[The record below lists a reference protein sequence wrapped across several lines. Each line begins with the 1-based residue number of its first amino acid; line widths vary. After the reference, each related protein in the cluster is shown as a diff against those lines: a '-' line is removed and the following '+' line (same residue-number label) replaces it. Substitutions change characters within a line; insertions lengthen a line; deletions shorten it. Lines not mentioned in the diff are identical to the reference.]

1 MRIAED
7 SAIIPSVAEQRIEK
21 AFGGTYLK
29 AHGDL
34 DRFRFSSDGIDRDRQ
49 VVNQQGIDTSEFG
62 GTFFW
67 GHDAY
72 GGGLFG
78 GTSDIRNVL
87 GAVTNLEVKGFNRN
101 DGSSGEGLEGDVQ
114 FAGQI
119 NPRAAMAQSFVR
131 AGILGKTSIGFLLQ
145 KEHKEIKD
153 GSEILFLDK
162 TSLLEISLVP
172 IPSNNEAEALI
183 NSMAFGL
190 GTRKS
195 GGWEWFPEN
204 GKWRFTSQRGSELE
218 LDGSAVLEMAQE
230 MESKGI
236 VPSNVSTKTAPEGIR
251 WSALSLSDFTESI
264 WASLSESR
272 KRRVTGHFAWSE
284 SSIPATFGG
293 LKLGHHRASDGA
305 VVFRGVSAA
314 MGALNG
320 ERSPLGI
327 PDRDR
332 RKVHTHLA
340 SHYRQF
346 GRTAPELRS
355 TPPPDGADNGL
366 AESVRAAVSQ
376 WGREERLR
384 RAVRRAYAH

>member
-1 MRIAED
+1 MAD
-7 SAIIPSVAEQRIEK
+7 QRIEK
-21 AFGGTYLK
+21 AYGGAYLK
-29 AHGDL
+29 SDGGL
-34 DRFRFSSDGIDRDRQ
+34 DRFRFSSNGIDRDRQ
-49 VVNQQGIDTSEFG
+49 IVNQQGIDTNGFG

-87 GAVTNLEVKGFNRN
+87 GAVRNLEVKGFSRN

-114 FAGQI
+114 FATQI
-119 NPRAAMAQSFVR
+119 NPRADMAQKFVR
-131 AGILGKTSIGFLLQ
+131 AGILGKTSIGFLRQ
-145 KEHKEIKD
+145 KAHKEIR
-153 GSEILFLDK
+153 GGEEILLLDK
-162 TSLLEISLVP
+162 IALLEISLVP
-172 IPSNNEAEALI
+172 IPSNDEAETLI
-183 NSMAFGL
+183 NSMARDL
-190 GTRKS
+190 GSNQDVGTNGWIWHPHDNLWELKRGDWPEFRID
-195 GGWEWFPEN
+195 GG
-204 GKWRFTSQRGSELE
+204 
-218 LDGSAVLEMAQE
+218 AVLEMAQE
-230 MESKGI
+230 MDSKGI
-236 VPSNVSTKTAPEGIR
+236 VPGNVSTKTAPEGTR
-251 WSALSLSDFTESI
+251 WSALSLSDFTETS
-264 WASLSESR
+264 WASISDSR
-272 KRRVTGHFAWSE
+272 KRRIIGHFAWAE
-284 SSIPATFGG
+284 STIPTTFGG

-314 MGALNG
+314 MGSLNG
-320 ERSPLGI
+320 ARAPLDI

-355 TPPPDGADNGL
+355 SPPPDGADNGL